1 MQNEGEADQMNDE
14 IFLTK
19 EGYDADVAELE
30 NLISVKRPE
39 IAERI
44 KEAIAYGDI
53 SENSEYDSAKN
64 EQAELEHRIEK
75 LENRIRK
82 AKIID
87 DEGVSKDK
95 VGLGL
100 SVKLKNLETNEI
112 AEFKIVGTAEA
123 DPLSGKISNES
134 PVGAALIGKKKNDT
148 ADVQAPDG
156 IVRYKVLDIF
166 KKEKKK

>member
-1 MQNEGEADQMNDE
+1 MNDE

-19 EGYDADVAELE
+19 EGYDADVAELAE
-30 NLISVKRPE
+30 LISVKRPE

-64 EQAELEHRIEK
+64 EQADLEHRIEK

-87 DEGVSKDK
+87 DEELSKDK

-100 SVKLKNLETNEI
+100 TVKLKNLDAKEI
-112 AEFKIVGTAEA
+112 MEFKIVGTAEA
-123 DPLSGKISNES
+123 DPLAGKISNES
-134 PVGAALIGKKKNDT
+134 TVGAALIGKKKKDT
-148 ADVQAPDG
+148 VEIQAPDG
-156 IVRYKVLDIF
+156 LVRYEVMDIF
-166 KKEKKK
+166 RKEKRK